1 MREIVATFRGR
12 EIKTTRDGFV
22 VVFDGAARAIR
33 CARRM
38 VDSSP
43 GDGISIRA
51 AVHTGEFEFVGD
63 DMVGV
68 AVHEAA
74 RVAAV
79 ATEGEVL
86 VSAVTRDLAG
96 GVGLSFEDRGEH
108 ELRGFDDPPS
118 IVRGRKNLAL
128 GGSGVVTVRTD
139 PEGNETKELFD
150 LVDLEGVH
158 VLEIGA
164 GDGRLTWRY
173 AERTAHVTAVE
184 PFEGSVS
191 RAKEQLRE
199 TDLPIEFRH
208 VAFEDFA
215 AGSDPEVFDVALLS
229 WSLC

>member
-1 MREIVATFRGR
+1 MTGSSSSSTPPRERSLRTEDGGFIARGWD
-12 EIKTTRDGFV
+12 RD
-22 VVFDGAARAIR
+22 
-33 CARRM
+33 
-38 VDSSP
+38 
-43 GDGISIRA
+43 RA

-96 GVGLSFEDRGEH
+96 GVGLSFEDRGSTSSGCSMALVDCSRSE
-108 ELRGFDDPPS
+108 EPRPWGFRCRDRADRPRGQRDEGALR
-118 IVRGRKNLAL
+118 
-128 GGSGVVTVRTD
+128 
-139 PEGNETKELFD
+139 

-191 RAKEQLRE
+191 RAREQLR
-199 TDLPIEFRH
+199 D
-208 VAFEDFA
+208 
-215 AGSDPEVFDVALLS
+215 GSPRSSSATWRSRTSQQGAILGVFDVALLS
-229 WSLC
+229 WSLY